1 MGDYYERLGVG
12 PAASAGEIRQ
22 AYLRLAR
29 EKHPDRFPDA
39 AQKQSAQSEFQEIT
53 TAFNTLSNPRS
64 RQEYD
69 EQRQRPPAPRT
80 PEEQGKDAFARA
92 QPLLQAGQFEEA
104 VALLRAAVHHLPGEA
119 SYHAALGRALSHLPA
134 GARDAIQALERAT
147 QIDPQDA
154 AAFADLAWVLSAQ
167 GLRLRAQKALAAAQ
181 RLAPR
186 DPRIARL
193 AAELGLGRS

>member
-1 MGDYYERLGVG
+1 MGSYYDRLGVS
-12 PAASAGEIRQ
+12 PAATAGEIRQ

-29 EKHPDRFPDA
+29 EKHPDRFTDP
-39 AQKQSAQSEFQEIT
+39 AQKQSAQAEFQEIT

-69 EQRQRPPAPRT
+69 AELQRPPAPRT
-80 PEEQGKDAFARA
+80 PEEQGKDAYARA
-92 QPLLQAGQFEEA
+92 QPLLRAGHYEEA

-119 SYHAALGRALSHLPA
+119 SCHAALGHALSHLPG

-147 QIDPQDA
+147 QIDPRDA
-154 AAFADLAWVLSAQ
+154 AAFADLAWVLADQ

-193 AAELGLGRS
+193 AAELERS

>member
-1 MGDYYERLGVG
+1 MDDYYERLGVS

-29 EKHPDRFPDA
+29 EKHPDRFADP
-39 AQKQSAQSEFQEIT
+39 AQKQSAQAEFQDIT
-53 TAFNTLSNPRS
+53 TAFNTLSHPRR

-69 EQRQRPPAPRT
+69 QERERPPAPRT
-80 PEEQGKDAFARA
+80 PEEQGRDAFARA
-92 QPLLQAGQFEEA
+92 QPLVQSGQLEEA

-119 SYHAALGRALSHLPA
+119 SYHAALGRALSRLP
-134 GARDAIQALERAT
+134 GGTRDAIQALERAT

-154 AAFADLAWVLSAQ
+154 AAFADLAQVLAAQ
-167 GLRLRAQKALAAAQ
+167 GLRLRAQKALSAAQ

-186 DPRIARL
+186 DPRLARL
-193 AAELGLGRS
+193 ASELERS

>member
-1 MGDYYERLGVG
+1 MGDYYQRLGVG

-29 EKHPDRFPDA
+29 EKHPDRFADP
-39 AQKQSAQSEFQEIT
+39 AQKQSAQDEFQEIT

-69 EQRQRPPAPRT
+69 QERQRPPAPHT
-80 PEEQGKDAFARA
+80 PEEQGRDAFARA
-92 QPLLQAGQFEEA
+92 QPLLQAGQLEEA

-119 SYHAALGRALSHLPA
+119 SHHAALGRALARLPG
-134 GARDAIQALERAT
+134 GARDAIQSLERAS
-147 QIDPQDA
+147 QIDPRDA
-154 AAFADLAWVLSAQ
+154 GVFADLAAVLAAQ
-167 GLRLRAQKALAAAQ
+167 GLRLRAQKAVAVAQ

-186 DPRIARL
+186 DPRVARL
-193 AAELGLGRS
+193 AADLERS